1 MAEHR
6 KRTTPIGAA
15 DRYAEAEER
24 RQREAFR
31 QLPAIDRWRVHLRV
45 IAVVVTVAAVVPVLT
60 FPRVIEGA
68 KALLRQ

>member
-1 MAEHR
+1 MGEHK

-31 QLPAIDRWRVHLRV
+31 QLPAWHRARVHLRTGAV
-45 IAVVVTVAAVVPVLT
+45 IGLL
-60 FPRVIEGA
+60 GA
-68 KALLRQ
+68 ILIWLVMAGFVSS